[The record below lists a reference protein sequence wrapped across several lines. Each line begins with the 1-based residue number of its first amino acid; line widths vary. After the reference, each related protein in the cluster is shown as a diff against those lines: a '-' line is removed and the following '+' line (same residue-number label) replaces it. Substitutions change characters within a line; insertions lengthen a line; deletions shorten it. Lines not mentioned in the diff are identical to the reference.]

1 MIIYWKV
8 VKYIVKVYLLF
19 IFSLYDIINWMVI
32 ECLLKNYCRLLK
44 FIRKVIKCLLKGCLK
59 KCFLNIKW
67 LDYECLLIIDGMF
80 INMGSYFYF

>member
-32 ECLLKNYCRLLK
+32 ECLLKIIVGYWNLIEKLFNVCW
-44 FIRKVIKCLLKGCLK
+44 KVV
-59 KCFLNIKW
+59 
-67 LDYECLLIIDGMF
+67 
-80 INMGSYFYF
+80 